1 MFVDLHV
8 FVRTSIPYTVVEVFL
23 NIFLE
28 VPGRERQT
36 SKGARSLGSK
46 GDQVLKPGT
55 FAG

>member
-8 FVRTSIPYTVVEVFL
+8 FVRTSLFYTVVEVFL

-36 SKGARSLGSK
+36 RGARSLAGK
-46 GDQVLKPGT
+46 GAR
-55 FAG
+55 F